1 MIPTAVYPSD
11 LTDAQWAAIFPLLDR
26 TGQRGRPQA
35 YDLRCVFNACV
46 YVVNTGCPWRS
57 LPQDA
62 YPPWPGV
69 YKHFQ
74 IWVKSAVFERV
85 TLTLNREVRKLAKR
99 NETPSTVIADAH
111 SLKSRHGGEAIGFDG
126 NKKVHGRKNQ
136 LMSDTLGLLWG
147 VHTHA
152 ANLSD
157 TKEVVPLLNDA
168 LQTIETV
175 DRVYFDLGYQGT
187 GVSHVEEELLLQAVI
202 PDRGLGTKSVAF
214 QPAPVRWRIER
225 TVAWV
230 TRFRRLAN
238 SFERTVTSCKGFAW
252 LVGCLIALGK
262 LVGGRPWQKK
272 KVRPAAETA
281 P

>member
-1 MIPTAVYPSD
+1 M
-11 LTDAQWAAIFPLLDR
+11 
-26 TGQRGRPQA
+26 
-35 YDLRCVFNACV
+35 FNACV

-57 LPQDA
+57 LPKDA

-111 SLKSRHGGEAIGFDG
+111 RLKSRHGGEAIGFDG
-126 NKKVHGRKNQ
+126 NQKVHGRKNQ
-136 LMSDTLGLLWG
+136 LMSDTRGLLWG
-147 VHTHA
+147 VHPHA

-175 DRVYFDLGYQGT
+175 DRVYVDLGYQGT
-187 GVSHVEEELLLQAVI
+187 GVSHVEEERLLQALI

-238 SFERTVTSCKGFAW
+238 RFERTVTSCKGFAW
-252 LVGCLIALGK
+252 LIGCLIALGK

-272 KVRPAAETA
+272 KVRPAAATA